1 MIRGLGDLS
10 EFLPPLSR
18 SSLRWRAGAPANLRR
33 RFGRVTEAIDRQL
46 SGSTESA
53 FIPCTA
59 RNSAQAWHTD
69 GTDDP
74 RQKRVLL
81 NWPIAR
87 MSVG

>member
-53 FIPCTA
+53 FIPCTQVGRFVIRHKLGTQMGLIIPA
-59 RNSAQAWHTD
+59 RKGSSW
-69 GTDDP
+69 
-74 RQKRVLL
+74 
-81 NWPIAR
+81 
-87 MSVG
+87 